1 MTTEGNSHLKLKMIG
16 HNAVS
21 TPRVGS
27 ECLLQSDM
35 CLEMEMGCEQP
46 GLLLIGRPLEVQP
59 CRALYVGYLQILSL
73 DSVSPH
79 HPKNLKQ
86 FVRCSRISRTL

>member
-1 MTTEGNSHLKLKMIG
+1 M
-16 HNAVS
+16 
-21 TPRVGS
+21 
-27 ECLLQSDM
+27 
-35 CLEMEMGCEQP
+35 EQP
-46 GLLLIGRPLEVQP
+46 GLLLVGRPLEVQP
-59 CRALYVGYLQILSL
+59 CRALRVGYLQILFL